1 MKKQR
6 YCINSL
12 VAIDCRATH
21 EGSDEVVRHSG
32 IVN

>member
-6 YCINSL
+6 YCGNSL

-21 EGSDEVVRHSG
+21 KGSDDGVGHSG